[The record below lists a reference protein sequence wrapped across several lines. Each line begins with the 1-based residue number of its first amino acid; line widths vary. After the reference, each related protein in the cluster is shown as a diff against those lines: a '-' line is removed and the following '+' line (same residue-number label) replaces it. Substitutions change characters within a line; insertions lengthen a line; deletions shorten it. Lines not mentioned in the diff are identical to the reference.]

1 MNNNLMV
8 HVYRR
13 NKEILIEVMVQ
24 YMYIGF
30 MRFDKLVYTVKIA
43 SDKMI
48 YKVKLSIVCVTF
60 ASLFHLYLAT
70 DVGGK

>member
-1 MNNNLMV
+1 MNNNLM
-8 HVYRR
+8 VYRR

-60 ASLFHLYLAT
+60 VIIIPSLSSNRC
-70 DVGGK
+70 GR

>member
-1 MNNNLMV
+1 MNNNLM
-8 HVYRR
+8 VYRR

-48 YKVKLSIVCVTF
+48 YNKVKLGIVCVTF
-60 ASLFHLYLAT
+60 VIIIPSLSSNRC
-70 DVGGK
+70 GR

>member
-1 MNNNLMV
+1 MNNNLM
-8 HVYRR
+8 VYRR
-13 NKEILIEVMVQ
+13 NKEILIEAMVQ

-60 ASLFHLYLAT
+60 VIIIPSLFSNRC
-70 DVGGK
+70 GR

>member
-1 MNNNLMV
+1 MNNNLM
-8 HVYRR
+8 VYRR

-60 ASLFHLYLAT
+60 VIIIPSLS
-70 DVGGK
+70 GNRCGR